1 METGQLFG
9 QNPALHSGDAPIELH
24 HWRRNIWNMIVYA
37 MLIAGS
43 LMFILPLFWAVS
55 SSFKSD
61 YQVLDYPPQWIPNPI
76 RWQNYPEA
84 LNYVPFGRFAINTLI
99 IAAGAIVGNL
109 ISCTLIAYGFAR
121 LRAPGK
127 NVLFILMLSTM
138 MLVEPVRIIP
148 MYIEFNKLGWIDSF
162 LPMIVPAFFGSPF
175 YIFLLRQFFMNIPR
189 ELEDAALIDGANRLQ
204 ILWRVILPVSKPA
217 LAAIAIFNFQGV
229 WNDFLYPLV
238 FLHKQSNYTI
248 ALGLNFFRSSYTVH
262 WGYLMAASIVAL
274 LPVMI
279 VFFFAQ
285 RYFIQGITFSG
296 IKG

>member
-1 METGQLFG
+1 MAANQLYRE
-9 QNPALHSGDAPIELH
+9 NASATRSELEIG
-24 HWRRNIWNMIVYA
+24 HWRRNIWNVIVYA

-43 LMFILPLFWAVS
+43 LMFLLPLFWALS

-61 YQVLDYPPQWIPNPI
+61 YQVLEIPPRWIPDPI

-84 LNYVPFGRFAINTLI
+84 MNYVPFGRFALNTAL

-109 ISCTLIAYGFAR
+109 LSCTLIAYGFAR

-127 NVLFILMLSTM
+127 NILFVLMLSTM
-138 MLVEPVRIIP
+138 MLVDPVRIIP
-148 MYIEFNKLGWIDSF
+148 MYIEFDALGWIDSF
-162 LPMIVPAFFGSPF
+162 LPLIVPAFFGSPF
-175 YIFLLRQFFMNIPR
+175 YIFLLRQFFMNIPK

-204 ILWRVILPVSKPA
+204 ILWKVILPVSKPA

-238 FLHKQSNYTI
+238 FLHKQTNYTI
-248 ALGLNFFRSSYTVH
+248 ALGLNFFRSTYTVH

-274 LPVMI
+274 LPVVI

-285 RYFIQGITFSG
+285 RHFIQGITFTG